1 MNPNNTPKPV
11 KRRRMK
17 KFFVMMLLMSY
28 ISSND
33 YPNESTMITMKYQ
46 SSKVLPNFRGETQ
59 GHKWNHEFYSMEGTI
74 EKRYVPDKTYKVIQI
89 NPNSFIVV
97 GSPASNWQ

>member
-1 MNPNNTPKPV
+1 
-11 KRRRMK
+11 
-17 KFFVMMLLMSY
+17 MLLMSY

-89 NPNSFIVV
+89 NSNSFIVV
-97 GSPASNWQ
+97 GSPATNWQ